1 VTRSRPSRSRTGVR
15 GGGGRSGET
24 HGLNRI
30 RHTRARDLITT
41 RGAASVASAPGEV
54 SVCPPY
60 HRNHTCGYTRVKEVA
75 TRPRIAAPNER
86 GRPPARR
93 RRSVCRAR
101 FRGRSAGEET
111 RPKRVEKAATDQH
124 ARAAPASPT
133 GNRAQRHVRFHAPGP
148 ARSSDPD
155 GPRRSRSH
163 SSQQIV
169 RVGRPRAQGSGT
181 LDLSCRHGAVGEKR
195 LRLHGT
201 RAVSH
206 SRAAYSAVRSRG
218 HRQQQ
223 QECSLLGARQL
234 TQRMR
239 AGKTGWLRSL
249 SCSRAVCRVRPL
261 PCSSSSSGSQRVS
274 RACPTG

>member
-41 RGAASVASAPGEV
+41 RGAASVASAAGEV

-101 FRGRSAGEET
+101 FRGRSAEEET
-111 RPKRVEKAATDQH
+111 RPKRVEKAATAQPTST
-124 ARAAPASPT
+124 RAPHPRVQPGTERSGTYVSTPPAPRGRPSPT
-133 GNRAQRHVRFHAPGP
+133 GRA
-148 ARSSDPD
+148 ARDRI
-155 GPRRSRSH
+155 RRSRSFV
-163 SSQQIV
+163 SG
-169 RVGRPRAQGSGT
+169 GRARRGAEHLTCPADTVQWERSGCACTARAQCRIHALPTAQCVREDTGS
-181 LDLSCRHGAVGEKR
+181 SN
-195 LRLHGT
+195 
-201 RAVSH
+201 
-206 SRAAYSAVRSRG
+206 RSVA
-218 HRQQQ
+218 
-223 QECSLLGARQL
+223 CSVLGN
-234 TQRMR
+234 
-239 AGKTGWLRSL
+239 
-249 SCSRAVCRVRPL
+249 
-261 PCSSSSSGSQRVS
+261 
-274 RACPTG
+274 